1 MLFLPILFAFA
12 FPRGTYFQT
21 ENDER
26 ANSLQPTNEEFRELI
41 ESRQNMVFSIAL
53 RIVRDRTAAE
63 EVAQEVFLCLY
74 ERSHEIENQNH
85 LTYWLR
91 RTTAHRAIDWLRR
104 ERRSPE
110 TLSDDILIEEIPD
123 NSREGPDPWLKR
135 QADALIA
142 SLPEV
147 PRAVLVM
154 RYQQEMTPEEIASVL
169 EMPVATVKSHLQRT
183 LKLLREKA
191 ARVTR

>member
-1 MLFLPILFAFA
+1 
-12 FPRGTYFQT
+12 
-21 ENDER
+21 
-26 ANSLQPTNEEFRELI
+26 
-41 ESRQNMVFSIAL
+41 MVFSIAL
-53 RIVRDRTAAE
+53 RIVRDRAAAE

-74 ERSHEIENQNH
+74 ERSREIEDQNH

-91 RTTAHRAIDWLRR
+91 KTTAHRAIDWLRR
-104 ERRSPE
+104 ARRRPE
-110 TLSDDILIEEIPD
+110 TFSDDALLEEIPD
-123 NSREGPDPWLKR
+123 NSRESPDPWLRR

-169 EMPVATVKSHLQRT
+169 EMPVTTVKSHLQRT